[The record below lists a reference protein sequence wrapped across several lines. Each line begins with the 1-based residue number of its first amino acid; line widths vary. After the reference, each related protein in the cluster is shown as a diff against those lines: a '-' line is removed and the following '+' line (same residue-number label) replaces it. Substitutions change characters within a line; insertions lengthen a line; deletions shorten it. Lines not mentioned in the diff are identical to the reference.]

1 MSAVLKLDPASA
13 AVPVEGWLVLAME
26 GLRLAL
32 PQSEALQIALAFDLE
47 HVDDGGPE
55 VGRLSRRNGKAWPAY
70 CLDWALRVQR
80 STPAERRL
88 CVFFGTQDD
97 ARGILCDRVWPLAA
111 DADLRPEPPRRCMSG
126 PRWPAIGL
134 ARFQDGVA
142 VVTSAT
148 ELKAYLDF
156 LAEEDHGRLYSQSDS
171 RDPRLNLNQ
180 LKEPSCQSRKS

>member
-1 MSAVLKLDPASA
+1 MSAVLKLDLASA

-70 CLDWALRVQR
+70 CLDWALRVHR

-111 DADLRPEPPRRCMSG
+111 DADLRPEPPRRCISG

-142 VVTSAT
+142 VVTSAA